1 MTDEDLMTR
10 IKFIVDR
17 LSFRIGDLTL
27 MYEHKQVDPDDF
39 CKEVKHAKN
48 DSVKNI
54 MKLIREY
61 KEKCREWLNEPK
73 KRRK

>member
-1 MTDEDLMTR
+1 MTDEDLMAR

-39 CKEVKHAKN
+39 
-48 DSVKNI
+48 
-54 MKLIREY
+54 Y
-61 KEKCREWLNEPK
+61 KEASCIKSDFVESIMDLISEYEESLEK
-73 KRRK
+73 K

>member
-1 MTDEDLMTR
+1 MTDEDLITR

-39 CKEVKHAKN
+39 YKEVNDTKS
-48 DSVKNI
+48 DSVKSI
-54 MKLIREY
+54 MKLIREHE
-61 KEKCREWLNEPK
+61 EK
-73 KRRK
+73 

>member
-1 MTDEDLMTR
+1 MTDEGLMTR

-39 CKEVKHAKN
+39 CKEVSCIKS
-48 DSVKNI
+48 DSVESI
-54 MKLIREY
+54 MDLIIEHEESLE
-61 KEKCREWLNEPK
+61 EK
-73 KRRK
+73 

>member
-1 MTDEDLMTR
+1 MTDEDLKTR

-39 CKEVKHAKN
+39 YEEVNCTKSDLIK
-48 DSVKNI
+48 SI
-54 MKLIREY
+54 MKLIREHEQLLE
-61 KEKCREWLNEPK
+61 EK
-73 KRRK
+73 

>member
-10 IKFIVDR
+10 IKFVVDN

-39 CKEVKHAKN
+39 CKEVNCIKS
-48 DSVKNI
+48 DFVESI
-54 MKLIREY
+54 MKLIREHEQLL
-61 KEKCREWLNEPK
+61 EKK
-73 KRRK
+73 

>member
-1 MTDEDLMTR
+1 MTDEGLMTR

-39 CKEVKHAKN
+39 YKEVSCIKS
-48 DSVKNI
+48 DFVESIMDLVKEHDQ
-54 MKLIREY
+54 LLE
-61 KEKCREWLNEPK
+61 EK
-73 KRRK
+73 

>member
-39 CKEVKHAKN
+39 CKWVNCIKSDWTE
-48 DSVKNI
+48 SI
-54 MKLIREY
+54 MKLVREY
-61 KEKCREWLNEPK
+61 EEK
-73 KRRK
+73 

>member
-1 MTDEDLMTR
+1 MTDEDLKTR

-39 CKEVKHAKN
+39 YEEVNRTKGDFIK
-48 DSVKNI
+48 SI

-61 KEKCREWLNEPK
+61 EQLLEEK
-73 KRRK
+73 